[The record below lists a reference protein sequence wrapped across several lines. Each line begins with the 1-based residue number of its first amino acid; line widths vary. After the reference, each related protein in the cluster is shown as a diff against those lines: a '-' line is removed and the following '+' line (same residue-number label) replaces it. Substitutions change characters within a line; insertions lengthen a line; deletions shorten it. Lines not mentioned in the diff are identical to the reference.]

1 MKYDEGTNKA
11 KQLVNQPTDNHTGD
25 TLAALTLAEKV
36 HLCHAATLFSVC
48 GIARLG
54 IPDMV
59 MSDGPH
65 GVREEL
71 ADDDWAPRGDVDDSC
86 SYLPTGTALAA
97 TWNSDMAKRHGM
109 VLGAEARERGKDV
122 ILGPGIN
129 IIRTPLCGRNF
140 EYYSEDPYLVAVLV
154 GEEVRGIQSQG
165 VAACAKHFACNSQE
179 LNRFAVDALPS
190 ERALREIYLPGFK
203 AAVDA
208 GLLTIM
214 GAYNRLR
221 GQWCCQNDYLL
232 NQVLKTEWGFAGLV
246 VSDWGGVHNNCFEP
260 ALYGLDI
267 EMGTHRPFDEYFLA
281 GDFLKALEN
290 GEIDEAVV
298 DDTCRRYLF
307 VMERIG
313 AMGDGAAARPAGE
326 RNTAH
331 HQAECRAIAD
341 EAMVLLKNDGL
352 LPLDK
357 TGISSLLVIGSNAM
371 CRHAG
376 GGGSAGVKPH
386 YEITPLEGLQQY
398 LSDAVRVE
406 YCPDPMPADGSPIPN
421 HLLSTADQSSGV
433 KGWVRKRYDRHD
445 VGGEVVEETAVT
457 EVDLDWNEKLPDG
470 VADAHEWS
478 LRYVTTLTP
487 EKSGT
492 YTFVLRGNRDA
503 GLNVNGSILLKRRD
517 EDGAPDTACSKIE
530 LIAGKPYELV
540 VRVAPNETGS
550 SKHVKLT
557 WLTPDDATATS
568 LAELREKARQ
578 ADVVIYVGGLS
589 HLEEIE
595 GRDRKTYRLPG
606 LQDEVIAALADAN
619 PNLVIM
625 MTGGSPYA
633 MPWVDQV
640 PAILHMGYAGM
651 EAGAVAA
658 RILFGE
664 VNPSGKLPFTFPIK
678 LEDSSAHC
686 LDDYQRDVCYYKEDI
701 FVGYR
706 WFDQRDIA
714 PLFCFGHG
722 LSYTSFDYRDLEI
735 ATDGEG
741 IATISCRVTNTG
753 LMTGAEVV
761 QLYLHDCECSVRRPP
776 QELKGFRKVYLD
788 PGESTSVT
796 FILRESDLAFFHP
809 TRREWV
815 AEEGDFEVRVNA
827 SSRDNRLTGVFSFS
841 RPSGESRPL

>member
-1 MKYDEGTNKA
+1 MKPDPIE
-11 KQLVNQPTDNHTGD
+11 
-25 TLAALTLAEKV
+25 LTLAEKV
-36 HLCHAATLFSVC
+36 QLCHAGTLFSVR

-54 IPDMV
+54 IPGMV

-65 GVREEL
+65 GVRQEL
-71 ADDDWAPRGDVDDSC
+71 ADDTWTVRGDCDDSC

-97 TWNSDMAKRHGM
+97 TWNPGLARRHGT

-140 EYYSEDPYLVAVLV
+140 EYYAEDPHLVAALV

-179 LNRFAVDALPS
+179 LNRFTVDALPS

-232 NQVLKTEWGFAGLV
+232 NQILKREWGFCGV
-246 VSDWGGVHNNCFEP
+246 VISDWGGGKNNCFEP

-267 EMGTHRPFDEYFLA
+267 EMGTQRDFADYYLA
-281 GDFLKALEN
+281 RSFQQAVAS
-290 GEIDEAVV
+290 GEIDEAVL
-298 DDTCRRYLF
+298 DDKCRRYLF

-313 AMGDGAAARPAGE
+313 AMGEGAAARPAGE
-326 RNTAH
+326 RNTAR
-331 HQAECRAIAD
+331 HQAACRDIAE
-341 EAMVLLKNDGL
+341 EAMVLLKNDGM

-357 TGISSLLVIGSNAM
+357 NGISSLLVVGSNAM

-376 GGGSAGVKPH
+376 GGGSAGVKAH
-386 YEITPLEGLQQY
+386 YEITPLEGLRQY
-398 LSDAVRVE
+398 LGDAVRVE
-406 YCPDPMPADGSPIPN
+406 YCPDPVPVGGSPIPN
-421 HLLSTADQSSGV
+421 HLLSTADHSSGV
-433 KGWVRKRYDRHD
+433 TGWVRKRYQTHE
-445 VGGEVVEETAVT
+445 VGGPVVEETAVT
-457 EVDLDWNEKLPDG
+457 EVDVDWSERLPDG
-470 VADAHEWS
+470 VGNDDEWS
-478 LRYVTTLTP
+478 LRYVTTLMP
-487 EKSGT
+487 EKSGIH
-492 YTFVLRGNRDA
+492 TFILQGNRDA
-503 GLNVNGSILLKRRD
+503 GLNVDGNMLLKRRG
-517 EDGAPDTACSKIE
+517 EEGAPDTACSKIE
-530 LIAGKPYELV
+530 LVQGKPYELV

-557 WLTPDDATATS
+557 WLTPDDTTATS
-568 LAELREKARQ
+568 LAELQEKARQ
-578 ADVVIYVGGLS
+578 ADVVVYVGGLS
-589 HLEEIE
+589 HVEEIE

-606 LQDEVIAALADAN
+606 LQDEIIAALAAAN
-619 PNLVIM
+619 RKLVAL

-651 EAGAVAA
+651 GTGAVVA

-664 VNPSGKLPFTFPIK
+664 VNPSGKLPFTFPVK
-678 LEDSSAHC
+678 LEDSPAHF
-686 LDDYQRDVCYYKEDI
+686 LEDYQRDVCYYKEDV

-706 WFDQRDIA
+706 WFDYRDIA

-722 LSYTSFDYRDLEI
+722 LGYTDFHYSDLEI

-741 IATISCRVTNTG
+741 VANVSCRVTNTG
-753 LMTGAEVV
+753 STAGAEVV
-761 QLYLHDCECSVRRPP
+761 QLYLHDCACSVRSPP
-776 QELKGFRKVYLD
+776 QELKGIRKVQLA
-788 PGESTSVT
+788 PGASTTVT
-796 FILRESDLAFFHP
+796 FVLQEADLAFFHP
-809 TRREWV
+809 IRREWV
-815 AEEGDFEVRVNA
+815 AEDGEFEVRISA

-841 RPSGESRPL
+841 RLSGESKPL